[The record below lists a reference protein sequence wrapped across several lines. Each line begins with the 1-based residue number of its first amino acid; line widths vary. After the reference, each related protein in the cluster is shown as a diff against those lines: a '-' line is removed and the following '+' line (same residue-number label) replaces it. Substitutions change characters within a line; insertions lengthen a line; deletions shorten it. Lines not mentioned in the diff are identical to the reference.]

1 MSDTAT
7 TTPMQRV
14 TLRLGQI
21 RVNENN
27 VRQDLGLDER
37 FLKSIAANGV
47 KVPVVVLPLDED
59 TYELKMGHRRY
70 FASRAAKETEQEQ
83 DAIEVPAYV
92 LDPSLREAGEDFID
106 QLIEND
112 DAFRRGLTELEQADA
127 LFGAVGAGMKQTRV
141 AELTGRSRKEVS
153 QAVKTAK
160 TVGERTRAALAEAA
174 TYDLDLE
181 VLGVLGEFDDDP
193 AAVDRLLEAHSKG
206 RFEFQVQWERD
217 ERTEQQARATVR
229 PQLQAAGVRLA
240 EDSDTLPPT
249 AELLAELDGPDG
261 EPMTAEAHSGCPG
274 HVATW
279 AENPQEPGEV
289 DYFCTDPDHFGH
301 RPPQEDA
308 PETDGEG
315 EGDVQPTEDVE
326 ETKPSE
332 PSREYVKAGN
342 KAYRAAEKARQAW
355 LKDLIGRKTAP
366 KPLAAFVTE
375 QLLTCP
381 KPVAQWTGDVGRH
394 NLIKELTGY
403 TTLAERAKSA
413 TPAKLTLL
421 NFAVLAATFEK
432 RMGEVRTWRTD
443 RTARSSVYELSEIRS
458 DARTWLTFLAEIG
471 YPLSSVEQ
479 AITDD
484 EPYQEDEPDPDDA
497 DGQAAEDTEDSQD
510 GASAEDS
517 DDAS

>member
-27 VRQDLGLDER
+27 VRQDLSLDEK

-47 KVPVVVLPLDED
+47 KVPVVVLPLGED

-70 FASRAAKETEQEQ
+70 FASRAAKETEEEQ

-112 DAFRRGLTELEQADA
+112 DDYRRGLTELEQADA
-127 LFGAVGAGMKQTRV
+127 LFGAVGAGMKQARV
-141 AELTGRSRKEVS
+141 AELTGRTRKDVS

-160 TVGERTRAALAEAA
+160 TVGERTRSALAETG

-181 VLGVLGEFDDDP
+181 VLGVLGEFDDD
-193 AAVDRLLEAHSKG
+193 ADAVDRLLEAHSKG

-217 ERTEQQARATVR
+217 DRAEQQARAKVR

-240 EDSDTLPPT
+240 EDSDTLPST
-249 AELLAELDGPDG
+249 AEQLAELDGPDG
-261 EPMTAEAHSGCPG
+261 EPLTAEAHTGCPG

-289 DYFCTDPDHFGH
+289 DYFCTDPDRFGH

-308 PETDGEG
+308 PETDDEA
-315 EGDVQPTEDVE
+315 DVQPTEAVE
-326 ETKPSE
+326 EAKSSE

-366 KPLAAFVTE
+366 KPLAAFITE

-381 KPVAQWTGDVGRH
+381 KPVAQWSGDVGRH

-403 TTLAERAKSA
+403 STLAERAKTA

-432 RMGEVRTWRTD
+432 RMNEVRTWRTD
-443 RTARSSVYELSEIRS
+443 LTARSAVYELREIRE

-479 AITDD
+479 AIVDD
-484 EPYQEDEPDPDDA
+484 EPYQEGEPDADDTDAQA
-497 DGQAAEDTEDSQD
+497 DEDTEDTPD

-517 DDAS
+517 EDAS

>member
-7 TTPMQRV
+7 TTPMQRA

-27 VRQDLGLDER
+27 VRQDLSLDEK

-47 KVPVVVLPLDED
+47 KVPVVVLPLGED

-70 FASRAAKETEQEQ
+70 FASLATKETKQEQ

-127 LFGAVGAGMKQTRV
+127 LFGAVGAGMKQARV

-160 TVGERTRAALAEAA
+160 TVGERTRAALTETG

-217 ERTEQQARATVR
+217 DRTERLAREKVR

-249 AELLAELDGPDG
+249 AEQLAELDGPDG
-261 EPMTAEAHSGCPG
+261 EPMSAEAHTGCPG

-279 AENPQEPGEV
+279 AENPQEPGEL
-289 DYFCTDPDHFGH
+289 DYYCTDPDRFGH
-301 RPPQEDA
+301 RPPPEDT

-315 EGDVQPTEDVE
+315 EDEGDEQPTDAAEA
-326 ETKPSE
+326 KASE

-342 KAYRAAEKARQAW
+342 KAFRAAEKARQAW

-366 KPLAAFVTE
+366 KPLAAFITE
-375 QLLTCP
+375 QLLSCP
-381 KPVAQWTGDVGRH
+381 KPVAQWSGDVGRH

-403 TTLAERAKSA
+403 TTLADRAKSA

-443 RTARSSVYELSEIRS
+443 RTARSAVYELSEIRS
-458 DARTWLTFLAEIG
+458 DARTWLAFLAEIG

-479 AITDD
+479 AIVDD
-484 EPYQEDEPDPDDA
+484 EPYQEDEPDADDA
-497 DGQAAEDTEDSQD
+497 DGQADEDTED

-517 DDAS
+517 EDAS

>member
-27 VRQDLGLDER
+27 VRQDLNLNEK

-47 KVPVVVLPLDED
+47 KVPVVVLPLGED
-59 TYELKMGHRRY
+59 TYDLKMGHRRY
-70 FASRAAKETEQEQ
+70 FAARTTKETEEEQ

-112 DAFRRGLTELEQADA
+112 DDYRQGLTELERADA
-127 LFGAVGAGMKQTRV
+127 LFGAVGEGMKQSRV
-141 AELTGRSRKEVS
+141 AELTGQTRTQVSR
-153 QAVKTAK
+153 AVKTAK
-160 TVGERTRAALAEAA
+160 TVGERTRSVLADGG

-181 VLGVLGEFDDDP
+181 VLGVLGEFDDDGD
-193 AAVDRLLEAHSKG
+193 AVDRLLEAHRKG
-206 RFEFQVQWERD
+206 RFDFQVQWERD
-217 ERTEQQARATVR
+217 DRAEKQARAKVR
-229 PQLQAAGVRLA
+229 PQLQEAGVRLA

-249 AELLAELDGPDG
+249 AEPLAELDGPDG
-261 EPMTAEAHSGCPG
+261 EPMTAEAHTGCPG

-279 AENPQEPGEV
+279 AENPTEPGEV
-289 DYFCTDPDHFGH
+289 DYFCTDPDQFGH

-308 PETDGEG
+308 PQTDG
-315 EGDVQPTEDVE
+315 EGDVQQAEAAG
-326 ETKPSE
+326 ETKSSE
-332 PSREYVKAGN
+332 PPREYVKAGN
-342 KAYRAAEKARQAW
+342 KAYRAAEKTRQSW
-355 LKDLIGRKTAP
+355 LKDLIGRKSAP
-366 KPLAAFVTE
+366 KPLAAFITE

-381 KPVAQWTGDVGRH
+381 KPVAQWSGDVGRH

-403 TTLAERAKSA
+403 STLAERTKTA

-432 RMGEVRTWRTD
+432 RMNEVRTWRTD
-443 RTARSSVYELSEIRS
+443 RTAQSSVYELREIRQ

-471 YPLSSVEQ
+471 YPLSGVEQ
-479 AITDD
+479 AVVDD
-484 EPYQEDEPDPDDA
+484 EPYQEKEPDADDA
-497 DGQAAEDTEDSQD
+497 DGQADDDTEDGVSAEDTED
-510 GASAEDS
+510 AS
-517 DDAS
+517 